1 MKRATL
7 NQHLAAADTFYSF
20 GLKHRTAGRYRNAVA
35 SFRQAAREYRIAG
48 DEDMEKKARNQADS
62 IDATIHLEAVK
73 LPPRKIGGRRK
84 QQERSIIMR
93 ERIFNFICTY
103 KERNDGV
110 SPTCRDIAREVG
122 ISSTSVVFYYL
133 EKLQLAGLIKSAHYG
148 ARGIQVVGGCWKR
161 NCDEAG

>member
-1 MKRATL
+1 MKTATL
-7 NQHLAAADTFYSF
+7 DQHLEAADAFYSF

-48 DEDMEKKARNQADS
+48 DEDMERRSRVHADS
-62 IDATIHLEAVK
+62 IDSTLKLEAIK

-103 KERNDGV
+103 KEQHDGV
-110 SPTCRDIAREVG
+110 SPTCRDIARDVG
-122 ISSTSVVFYYL
+122 ISSTSVVYYYL
-133 EKLQLAGLIKSAHYG
+133 EKLQLAGLIKSGHTR
-148 ARGIQVVGGCWKR
+148 ARGIEIVGGCWKR